1 MNILNYTCTA
11 IVPMPLMASK
21 VQAGFPSPADDYMDK
36 KLDLNEYLITHPNS
50 TFFVRATGESMID
63 AGIMEGSLLVVDKS
77 IKPTN
82 NKIVIAVVNEEFT
95 VKRLKIVKG
104 QYKLTSENSNY
115 HYIKALSEND
125 FIWGVVI
132 AVVTKL

>member
-11 IVPMPLMASK
+11 IVPMPLMAFK

-82 NKIVIAVVNEEFT
+82 HKIVIAVVNEEFT

-104 QYKLTSENSNY
+104 QFKLISENSNY
-115 HYIKALSEND
+115 HYDKILSEND

-132 AVVTKL
+132 AVINKL